1 MSTWLHRNKV
11 KLLFQKETLHYKQ
24 IQINLILIKIFHKI
38 NQALPRQKDSQEKM
52 INLQSDSNKVKI
64 LLSVVT
70 QINLKV
76 IGQKN
81 NRLLSEIQVECL
93 VT

>member
-1 MSTWLHRNKV
+1 MWFHKHKL
-11 KLLFQKETLHYKQ
+11 KLLFQKETLHYKL
-24 IQINLILIKIFHKI
+24 IQINLIPIKIFHKI
-38 NQALPRQKDSQEKM
+38 NQVLLHQKDNQEKM

-64 LLSVVT
+64 HLSVVT

-81 NRLLSEIQVECL
+81 NRLPSEIQVECL